1 MAFKK
6 RKPGVVV
13 DNAKLRLDGMKQIDI
28 HLGLTVN
35 YGSLA
40 NVLTKTEMSDK
51 ITDIEKNISDYNVML
66 EDATALLNEI
76 VKGERQLD
84 ELYTRVLKGAVAQ
97 FGSNSDEVEVL
108 GGTRISERKPP
119 KKKTPP
125 AP

>member
-6 RKPGVVV
+6 RKPGVVI